1 MREREEELTHKKKEM
16 RTLRYEKKKKK
27 NELYTYIDRSITYNS
42 LKHDFI
48 QRHETVRTK

>member
-16 RTLRYEKKKKK
+16 RTLRYEKKKK
-27 NELYTYIDRSITYNS
+27 NELYTYIDKSITYNS

-48 QRHETVRTK
+48 QRHETVRAK